1 MSLTFIPVLTKY
13 KNAAR
18 GKNSITPPSWLE
30 NFESEKRVDTA
41 MENEMLP
48 KAKKISSGKMRNGL
62 SGMKISLAYTPIP
75 IIIAWK
81 IEIIP

>member
-1 MSLTFIPVLTKY
+1 
-13 KNAAR
+13 
-18 GKNSITPPSWLE
+18 
-30 NFESEKRVDTA
+30 